1 MEEADYTSASWKSMQ
16 SALAAAKT
24 ALNAKE
30 SQTAVDAAKDA
41 LTAAVKGLEKAP
53 AATPAPSEPATPTP
67 DATPT
72 VTPTVTPSEQVSYVL
87 MNIPYDKFYA
97 AELNNSVSVDV
108 FSSATKSKTKTGSL
122 AGGSYHSNADGSSID
137 GITFPVKVSGIDL
150 SKYKKSN
157 G

>member
-1 MEEADYTSASWKSMQ
+1 
-16 SALAAAKT
+16 
-24 ALNAKE
+24 
-30 SQTAVDAAKDA
+30 
-41 LTAAVKGLEKAP
+41 
-53 AATPAPSEPATPTP
+53 
-67 DATPT
+67 
-72 VTPTVTPSEQVSYVL
+72 

-150 SKYKKSN
+150 SKYKKVTDEDSVSITVTKRGQTSTTTYTGKDALFEN
-157 G
+157 ADYAYYVLSLSLIHISRLTAQRRADFLLP